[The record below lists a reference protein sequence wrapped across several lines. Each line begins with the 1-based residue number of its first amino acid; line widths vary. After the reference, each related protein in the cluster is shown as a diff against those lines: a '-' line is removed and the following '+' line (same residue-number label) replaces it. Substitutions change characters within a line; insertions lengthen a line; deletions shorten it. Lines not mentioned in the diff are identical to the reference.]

1 MYAHST
7 KCECSTLVMEK
18 YKHEGEK
25 NSMLH
30 VPLAIYSIMLFF
42 VFSLDEWPDLKCL
55 SPLLS
60 QCSQLVPQVT
70 DALATEIHSSHIMII
85 QLTGTRKT
93 IRSVARLHKGSH
105 KVCFLTAMPRTELI

>member
-1 MYAHST
+1 
-7 KCECSTLVMEK
+7 
-18 YKHEGEK
+18 
-25 NSMLH
+25 MLH

-42 VFSLDEWPDLKCL
+42 VFSLNEWPDLKCL

-85 QLTGTRKT
+85 QLTGTRK

-105 KVCFLTAMPRTELI
+105 KQVCFLTTIPRTELI